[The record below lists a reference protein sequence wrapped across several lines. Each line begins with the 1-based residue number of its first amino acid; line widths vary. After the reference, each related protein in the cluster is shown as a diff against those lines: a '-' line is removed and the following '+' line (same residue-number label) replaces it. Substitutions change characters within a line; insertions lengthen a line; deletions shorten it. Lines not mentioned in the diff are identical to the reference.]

1 MHLLALIFGIVLL
14 PKAQTLKCY
23 ECLPQGGMS
32 CTDTQKECPAAG
44 YQCGAMS
51 IASYAGGA
59 KVVDMNMKTC
69 TLPDQCFE
77 GSLNFGIAKTVIATK
92 CCTTDLCN
100 NKPATEPGKTNPNG
114 KKCYFCN
121 GNTCTGTLN
130 CEGNEDHCISGTVT
144 IGAQK
149 TTMKGC
155 ASKLMCTSASNP
167 QIQGFIGGDI
177 SCCQGNYCN
186 SASSTSA
193 GLLLLV
199 TPVVSL
205 LMLS

>member
-1 MHLLALIFGIVLL
+1 M
-14 PKAQTLKCY
+14 KY
-23 ECLPQGGMS
+23 ESLHFCMS
-32 CTDTQKECPAAG
+32 ADLQLTANSSSPAAPTIWT
-44 YQCGAMS
+44 MS
-51 IASYAGGA
+51 VPCHRAWQNQSQWQEVLFLQWEHVHWNSELRGEWGPLHLR
-59 KVVDMNMKTC
+59 NR
-69 TLPDQCFE
+69 LLRSSLCFT
-77 GSLNFGIAKTVIATK
+77 NFPSSERRLLILG
-92 CCTTDLCN
+92 
-100 NKPATEPGKTNPNG
+100 ETNINSI
-114 KKCYFCN
+114 
-121 GNTCTGTLN
+121 L
-130 CEGNEDHCISGTVT
+130 SVT

-193 GLLLLV
+193 GLLVLV